1 MKHLKNVLLI
11 LYWALSLTCYAQIGV
26 GTNFPAASAALDIYS
41 LSKGFLLPRVSLTN
55 DLTNSAPV
63 TSPAIGLIVFNVSTQ
78 QEIGFYYWSGNQWVK
93 VSDATTA
100 FLTSTGPSNDHAVA
114 RFHGTTGNV
123 IQNSSVSLADNGSLT
138 GINQL
143 TSNAIKIS
151 SGPSAGH
158 QLVTDST
165 GLGSW
170 QPKPPID
177 VLFND
182 QLVLANAK
190 TLNFTGGVNVEENSG
205 NKASVKFFKNNVT
218 RNIMQLSSPDSN
230 NLNTDTPIPIQ
241 WKIEHYKDV
250 ASFTH
255 SNTVNPSRIYVKTDG
270 IYEINFL
277 FSALNQTIKRQTIR
291 AQIRK
296 NGTTV
301 IPYCTSYS
309 FTYQI
314 ADNNISH
321 TSSSFLIQLNANDYI
336 ELMSNRQT
344 NEGFLLLIPNENV
357 FFIRLMRDL

>member
-1 MKHLKNVLLI
+1 MKHLKNVLLVFCLGI
-11 LYWALSLTCYAQIGV
+11 FITGFAQIGI

-41 LSKGFLLPRVSLTN
+41 LSKGFLLPRISLTG
-55 DLTNSAPV
+55 DLTNPTPV
-63 TSPAIGLIVFNVSTQ
+63 VSPAVGLIVFNVSTQ
-78 QEIGFYYWSGNQWVK
+78 QEIGFYYWSGSQWIK
-93 VSDATTA
+93 LSDSTTTY
-100 FLTSTGPSNDHAVA
+100 LTSTGPANDNAVA
-114 RFHGTTGNV
+114 RFQGTTGNE
-123 IQNSSVSLADNGSLT
+123 IQNSSVSLTDDGSLT

-143 TSNAIKIS
+143 ATNTIQIS
-151 SGPSAGH
+151 SSPSSGH
-158 QLVTDST
+158 QLVTDNT

-170 QPKPPID
+170 QSKPPVD
-177 VLFND
+177 VHLNG

-190 TLNFTGGVNVEENSG
+190 SLNFTGGIHVENNTE
-205 NKASVKFFKNNVT
+205 NKATVKIFNNNVT
-218 RNIMQLSSPDSN
+218 GNIMQLSSPDAY
-230 NLNTDTPIPIQ
+230 NLNTDSPTPLE
-241 WKIEHYKDV
+241 WKTEHYKDE
-250 ASFTH
+250 ASFAH
-255 SNTVNPSRIYVKTDG
+255 SNTENPSRIYVKSDG

-296 NGTTV
+296 NGTTI

-344 NEGFLLLIPNENV
+344 NEGFLLLVPNENV
-357 FFIRLMRDL
+357 FFIRLMRNL